1 MRYELADGR
10 VIHLRYHTPEEWG
23 EAFEA
28 RLLELGCSPVY
39 AAAARAS
46 FARKE
51 D

>member
-10 VIHLRYHTPEEWG
+10 VIHLRYHTLAEWA

-28 RLLELGCSPVY
+28 RLLKLGCSPEY
-39 AAAARAS
+39 AAAARAT
-46 FARKE
+46 FVRKE